1 MAGFCGNCGAPI
13 KGSFCVKCG
22 QPVSV
27 TPAPVA
33 APPSVIPQ
41 MPSAVLPAAK
51 SGGLGKIIFAVV
63 LLFAVLAM
71 LAAGAVF
78 YGVYWAKKK
87 VATYSAA
94 VNARNSSDQVAVS
107 HGNSC
112 ALLSAGELQ
121 QILGVKIERTQEIA
135 EGDTPGCAY
144 FTNDD
149 GVAQLRKMAVQ
160 QAKRDAD
167 NASKKPAAKTD
178 NPLELL
184 KNTKDMEG
192 IVKSLGMQEP
202 PKDGQIFSFTVD
214 HRARE
219 ENWTAMKTALS
230 IVPGFEE
237 VQGVGDHAM
246 IGSFGHAF
254 YALKGH
260 TTLTLNTLYVPDAEK
275 RGAEIARRILAHL

>member
-1 MAGFCGNCGAPI
+1 
-13 KGSFCVKCG
+13 VKCG
-22 QPVSV
+22 QPASV

-41 MPSAVLPAAK
+41 IPSAVPPRAK

-135 EGDTPGCAY
+135 EGDNPGCAY

-167 NASKKPAAKTD
+167 NASKKAAAKTD

-214 HRARE
+214 HRAGE

-260 TTLTLNTLYVPDAEK
+260 TTLTLNTIYVPDAEK

>member
-1 MAGFCGNCGAPI
+1 M
-13 KGSFCVKCG
+13 KCG

-27 TPAPVA
+27 TPAPIA
-33 APPSVIPQ
+33 APAVAMPQ
-41 MPSAVLPAAK
+41 TPSAVPPPAK

-63 LLFAVLAM
+63 LVFAVLAM

-87 VATYSAA
+87 VATYSATMNPGTNSGDQIA
-94 VNARNSSDQVAVS
+94 VA

-121 QILGVKIERTQEIA
+121 QILGVKVERTQEIT
-135 EGDTPGCAY
+135 EGDNPGCAY

-149 GVAQLRKMAVQ
+149 GVAQLRKMIMQ
-160 QAKRDAD
+160 QAKRDSD
-167 NASKKPAAKTD
+167 TASKKPAPKAD

-184 KNTKDMEG
+184 KNTKDLEG
-192 IVKSLGMQEP
+192 IVKSLSMQEP
-202 PKDGQIFSFTVD
+202 PKDSQVFSFTVD
-214 HRARE
+214 RRGGE

-260 TTLTLNTLYVPDAEK
+260 TTVTLNTIYVPDAAK
-275 RGAEIARRILAHL
+275 RGADIARRIFARL

>member
-1 MAGFCGNCGAPI
+1 M
-13 KGSFCVKCG
+13 KCG
-22 QPVSV
+22 QPVSTTQV
-27 TPAPVA
+27 PVA
-33 APPSVIPQ
+33 TPPVAIPQ
-41 MPSAVLPAAK
+41 APSAVPPPAK

-63 LLFAVLAM
+63 LVFAVLAM

-94 VNARNSSDQVAVS
+94 VNAGNRGDQVAVA

-112 ALLSAGELQ
+112 ALLSAAELQ
-121 QILGVKIERTQEIA
+121 QILGVKIERTQEIT
-135 EGDTPGCAY
+135 EDENPGCAY

-149 GVAQLRKMAVQ
+149 GVAQLRKTAAQ
-160 QAKRDAD
+160 QAKRDSD
-167 NASKKPAAKTD
+167 NASKKPAAKID
-178 NPLELL
+178 NPLDLL

-214 HRARE
+214 RRGGE
-219 ENWTAMKTALS
+219 ENWTTMKTALS
-230 IVPGFEE
+230 IVPGFQE

-260 TTLTLNTLYVPDAEK
+260 TTLTLNTIFVPDAEK
-275 RGAEIARRILAHL
+275 RGANIARRILARL

>member
-1 MAGFCGNCGAPI
+1 MPQAA
-13 KGSFCVKCG
+13 
-22 QPVSV
+22 
-27 TPAPVA
+27 A
-33 APPSVIPQ
+33 APL
-41 MPSAVLPAAK
+41 MPAVPRGPAAVPPPAK
-51 SGGLGKIIFAVV
+51 SGGLGKIILAVGVVFVV
-63 LLFAVLAM
+63 LALI
-71 LAAGAVF
+71 AGGALV

-94 VNARNSSDQVAVS
+94 VNAGNSSEQVAVA

-112 ALLSAGELQ
+112 ALLSAEELQ
-121 QILGVKIERTQEIA
+121 QILGVRIEKTQEIE
-135 EGDTPGCAY
+135 EGENPGCAY
-144 FTNDD
+144 FTNDE
-149 GVAQLRKMAVQ
+149 GVAQLRKMAAQ
-160 QAKRDAD
+160 QAKRDSD
-167 NASKKPAAKTD
+167 NASKKPAPKTD

-184 KNTKDMEG
+184 KDTKDMEG

-214 HRARE
+214 RRAGD
-219 ENWTAMKTALS
+219 ENWTAMRTALS

-260 TTLTLNTLYVPDAEK
+260 NTVTLNTMFVPDAEK
-275 RGAEIARRILAHL
+275 RGAEIARRILRRM